1 MNSTQCLS
9 VSLSNSGDYMI
20 TIGTVDYS
28 GMFIWAPANMLQSL
42 YNVMM

>member
-9 VSLSNSGDYMI
+9 VSLYGDYMI

-28 GMFIWAPANMLQSL
+28 GMFI
-42 YNVMM
+42 